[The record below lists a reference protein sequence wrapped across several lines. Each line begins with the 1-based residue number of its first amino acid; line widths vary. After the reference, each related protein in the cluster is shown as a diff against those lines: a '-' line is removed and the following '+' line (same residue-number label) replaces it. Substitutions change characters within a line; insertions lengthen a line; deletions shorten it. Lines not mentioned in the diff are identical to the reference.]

1 MKHLLNNLSNEEKNN
16 IREQHTGGMKVIT
29 ENFYKLLNSK
39 LGDVK
44 PLTEQSPLAKVAAA
58 ASAAS
63 GDGSGAQQGQSV
75 QSTPKKAVA
84 AISTYG
90 FSLLIPKA
98 LEYLNGSGTSDVKV
112 QKFCQLC
119 NTSNAPINANG
130 NHMADSIRDAVQ
142 GVGTNEENLFTTF
155 NKIQTFDDFCSL
167 VKAYKNSYSTDLY
180 TDLDDDIDLENEWVQ
195 IMRPIRDAILRQKS
209 SATTTRTTRGTQN
222 PMGAAV
228 AKPTRPTPRTVSTAQ
243 PTAQPTPRTG
253 STAQP
258 TAQPTPPRPTFS
270 PEI

>member
-1 MKHLLNNLSNEEKNN
+1 MSEEEKNT

-44 PLTEQSPLAKVAAA
+44 PLTEQS
-58 ASAAS
+58 AS
-63 GDGSGAQQGQSV
+63 GAAQQGQSV
-75 QSTPKKAVA
+75 QSTPKKIVSAVG
-84 AISTYG
+84 TMGY
-90 FSLLIPKA
+90 SLLIPKA

-142 GVGTNEENLFTTF
+142 GVGTNEETLFTTF

-180 TDLDDDIDLENEWVQ
+180 TDLDDDIDAENEWVQ

-209 SATTTRTTRGTQN
+209 STGTSSGGPSPTPKDTKPTTQTTTRPT
-222 PMGAAV
+222 AANTSINALNSSPTPNV
-228 AKPTRPTPRTVSTAQ
+228 TKPTTQ
-243 PTAQPTPRTG
+243 PTTSQ
-253 STAQP
+253 
-258 TAQPTPPRPTFS
+258 
-270 PEI
+270 I

>member
-1 MKHLLNNLSNEEKNN
+1 MKHLLNNMSEEEKNA

-98 LEYLNGSGTSDVKV
+98 LEYLNGSGMSNVKV

-258 TAQPTPPRPTFS
+258 RPTSS

>member
-44 PLTEQSPLAKVAAA
+44 PLTEQSAAA
-58 ASAAS
+58 YKPMTATQRETS
-63 GDGSGAQQGQSV
+63 GVVQQG
-75 QSTPKKAVA
+75 QSTPKKAVEA
-84 AISTYG
+84 LSTYG

-130 NHMADSIRDAVQ
+130 NQMADSIRDAVQ
-142 GVGTNEENLFTTF
+142 GVGTNEESLFNTF
-155 NKIQTFDDFCSL
+155 NRIQTFDDFCSL

-180 TDLDDDIDLENEWVQ
+180 TDLDDDIDAENEWVQ

-209 SATTTRTTRGTQN
+209 STAGRTATATASRAPSPNVGTASRAPSPN
-222 PMGAAV
+222 VGTASRAPSPKV
-228 AKPTRPTPRTVSTAQ
+228 IKPTTQ
-243 PTAQPTPRTG
+243 PTTSQ
-253 STAQP
+253 
-258 TAQPTPPRPTFS
+258 
-270 PEI
+270 I

>member
-58 ASAAS
+58 ASGA
-63 GDGSGAQQGQSV
+63 GSGAQQGQSV

-142 GVGTNEENLFTTF
+142 GVGTNEETLFTTF

-180 TDLDDDIDLENEWVQ
+180 TDLDDDIDQESEWVQ

-209 SATTTRTTRGTQN
+209 SATTTATTTTRGTQN

-228 AKPTRPTPRTVSTAQ
+228 AKPTRPTPRTGSTAQ
-243 PTAQPTPRTG
+243 PRPRTG

>member
-1 MKHLLNNLSNEEKNN
+1 MKHLLNNLSNEEKNS

-44 PLTEQSPLAKVAAA
+44 PLVSEQSTNVAKNVGVSTATGAALGSVVPVAGTLVGGVVGALIG
-58 ASAAS
+58 SAN
-63 GDGSGAQQGQSV
+63 
-75 QSTPKKAVA
+75 
-84 AISTYG
+84 AI
-90 FSLLIPKA
+90 A
-98 LEYLNGSGTSDVKV
+98 NGTGTSDQKVKQFCDLCKKSKAQIT
-112 QKFCQLC
+112 QKSNQL
-119 NTSNAPINANG
+119 
-130 NHMADSIRDAVQ
+130 ADMVRDAVQ
-142 GVGTNEENLFTTF
+142 GVGTTEDNIYKAFNNLAS
-155 NKIQTFDDFCSL
+155 FDEFCSL
-167 VKAYKNSYSTDLY
+167 VKAYQQSYSSDLY
-180 TDLDDDIDLENEWVQ
+180 VDLDDDIDSEGEWVQ
-195 IMRPIRDAILRQKS
+195 IMRPIRDVILRQKS
-209 SATTTRTTRGTQN
+209 STTTTKTTRGTQN

-258 TAQPTPPRPTFS
+258 RPTSS

>member
-1 MKHLLNNLSNEEKNN
+1 MKHLLNNMSEEEKNA

-29 ENFYKLLNSK
+29 ENFYKLLGSK

-44 PLTEQSPLAKVAAA
+44 PLTEQS
-58 ASAAS
+58 AS
-63 GDGSGAQQGQSV
+63 GAGAQQGKSV

-98 LEYLNGSGTSDVKV
+98 LEYLNGSGMSNVKV

-258 TAQPTPPRPTFS
+258 RPTSS